1 MLAGERAKGDEASP
15 RSTIFRTSRLLT
27 AGLELGV
34 AGKPPL
40 SGNFRHTDTLDTAPQ
55 RRNKVTA
62 SDPEAQLF
70 GSRPNVLLFGTIS
83 KDKDWRSLQ
92 VYHPVPRSGRGP

>member
-34 AGKPPL
+34 AGKPPE
-40 SGNFRHTDTLDTAPQ
+40 R
-55 RRNKVTA
+55 
-62 SDPEAQLF
+62 
-70 GSRPNVLLFGTIS
+70 
-83 KDKDWRSLQ
+83 
-92 VYHPVPRSGRGP
+92 